1 MTEHPS
7 KLWNSMEHEI
17 MGMVMVC
24 GLILWHQS
32 LRNRTYLT
40 ISALS
45 SPEQSPWNHLW
56 RNGDDNSFVN
66 LTGFSRDAFH
76 ELHCVVFGRLV
87 DEQEPRKRGRPQK
100 LNSVAK
106 LGLILHFLNS
116 TSSSK
121 TPWSSCNL
129 AVNIHRWSACIRRWS
144 ACIHSQH
151 LASLYDP
158 DLASLYYVRHHFFSL
173 LDWASS
179 GLLALFRGACRI
191 GRLSVSE
198 VLPGDS
204 PM

>member
-1 MTEHPS
+1 
-7 KLWNSMEHEI
+7 

-56 RNGDDNSFVN
+56 RNGDDNSFAN
-66 LTGFSRDAFH
+66 LTGFSRNAFH
-76 ELHCVVFGRLV
+76 ELHYVVFGRLV

-116 TSSSK
+116 TMKMK
-121 TPWSSCNL
+121 TLCQLFGASP
-129 AVNIHRWSACIRRWS
+129 AVTSRTVNDMLW
-144 ACIHSQH
+144 
-151 LASLYDP
+151 L
-158 DLASLYYVRHHFFSL
+158 VEN
-173 LDWASS
+173 
-179 GLLALFRGACRI
+179 
-191 GRLSVSE
+191 RLRSNPKAAVK
-198 VLPGDS
+198 
-204 PM
+204 